1 MKSKKLAVLFLEML
15 KISAFTFGGG
25 FVIIPLLRRV
35 FVENRKWIGEEEMMD
50 LTAIAQ
56 SAPGPIAVNAAIL
69 TGYRVAGVPGAA
81 ISVLGTVIPPLVIL
95 SVISLFYNAFRE
107 NLYVNILMAGMLCG
121 VAAVILNVVLDL
133 LRLLFASGKKADS
146 RGEKGISLILLM
158 GAFVANR
165 YFGVPIILIILV
177 CGLLG
182 LLLYFLKK
190 SGKEGEDET
199 LS

>member
-133 LRLLFASGKKADS
+133 LRLLFASGKKTDS
-146 RGEKGISLILLM
+146 RGEKGISLILLV

>member
-1 MKSKKLAVLFLEML
+1 
-15 KISAFTFGGG
+15 
-25 FVIIPLLRRV
+25 
-35 FVENRKWIGEEEMMD
+35 MD

-107 NLYVNILMAGMLCG
+107 NRYVNILMAGMLCG

-133 LRLLFASGKKADS
+133 LRVLFSSGKKADS

>member
-1 MKSKKLAVLFLEML
+1 MKTKKLAVLFLEML

-25 FVIIPLLRRV
+25 FVIIPLLRRI

-107 NLYVNILMAGMLCG
+107 NRYVNILMAGMLCG

-133 LRLLFASGKKADS
+133 LRVLFSSGKKADS